1 MPIERIQVLEYECVR
16 CGYKWVNR
24 VNGHDGQSQK
34 NALDVSGR
42 VGTVE
47 KTI

>member
-1 MPIERIQVLEYECVR
+1 MPIERIQVLSMSVF
-16 CGYKWVNR
+16 GV
-24 VNGHDGQSQK
+24 VTNGSIGSTDMVDQSQK